1 VSFTPRLPE
10 PMLLPGNLVQ
20 PLRGLVVDNLGN
32 EAEGAVH
39 GSYDGETLS
48 FPGLPLVE
56 NCRLE
61 MKSNGKNRPSLPY
74 HSKLFNQSFANMCC
88 ELSRLGLWQEWSR
101 HQDEDEFWDIG
112 SKAPSLEQAW
122 HSLFCKTS
130 EVTANCCSQNFHC
143 CLSDGDQLKGES

>member
-1 VSFTPRLPE
+1 
-10 PMLLPGNLVQ
+10 MLLPGNLVQ

-61 MKSNGKNRPSLPY
+61 MKSNGRIGRVYQITQNFS
-74 HSKLFNQSFANMCC
+74 NQPFANMCS
-88 ELSRLGLWQEWSR
+88 ELSRLGLWQDWLR
-101 HQDEDEFWDIG
+101 HQDEDGFWDIG

-122 HSLFCKTS
+122 HSLFS
-130 EVTANCCSQNFHC
+130 RRRR
-143 CLSDGDQLKGES
+143 